1 MAKSSSDV
9 LMSIKPEHMRNIAS
23 GAKNHEYR
31 GYLLPQKVHRIW
43 FYTTLPVKQIAYV
56 AHVSRGKI
64 PGEVPENG
72 GIGNTDFNEGRK
84 KSKYG
89 YEIIKLWM
97 LKQPISLKKAILEG
111 FLKGAPQKYCWV
123 PVSLLRSYPLDEQVQ
138 LISNTP
144 EELSVEG
151 KKEASVKIRLEN
163 QHVTVNTDEG
173 AVAGKQSESSMDV
186 PS

>member
-1 MAKSSSDV
+1 MPSLAMAKSSSDIF
-9 LMSIKPEHMRNIAS
+9 MSIKPEHMGNIAS

-56 AHVSRGKI
+56 ARMSPGKI
-64 PGEVPENG
+64 PGEVPEDG
-72 GIGNTDFNEGRK
+72 GIGNTEFNAGTK

-97 LKQPISLKKAILEG
+97 LKHPISLEKAILEG

-123 PVSLLRSYPLDEQVQ
+123 PVSLLRRYPLDKHVQ

-144 EELSVEG
+144 ELSAEE
-151 KKEASVKIRLEN
+151 KKKDHENKLEN
-163 QHVTVNTDEG
+163 
-173 AVAGKQSESSMDV
+173 
-186 PS
+186 